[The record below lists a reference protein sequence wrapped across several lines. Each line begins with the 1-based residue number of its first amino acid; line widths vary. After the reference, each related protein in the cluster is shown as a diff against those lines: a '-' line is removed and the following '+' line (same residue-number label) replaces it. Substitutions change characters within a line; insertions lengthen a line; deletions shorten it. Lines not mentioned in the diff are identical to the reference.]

1 MAILAVLIFHV
12 SPASLTGGFTGVD
25 VFFVLSGFL
34 ITSQLLV
41 DISSGVG
48 SMREFYL
55 RRIQRLLPNLIATVL
70 VTILLWTALF
80 PESSARLTVHHG
92 VWTLFNLSNCFVWQ
106 QLGGYWGNSAEW
118 APLTHTWSLGVEEQ
132 FYLLFP
138 TALLLLRRWQPN
150 RTKAW
155 LIAATVASFALSVYG
170 STHFPVPTFYL
181 LPTRLWELLI
191 GAVLAAHRVASA
203 GGDNPGARTPPLAA
217 LAWPGLGLIMAGFF
231 LIDER
236 SVFPGWVSLLPT
248 LGALLLLAAVA
259 EGGTAL
265 SRALSNRWMVRVGK
279 LSYSLYLW
287 HWPLI
292 TLGKILAD
300 QHGYPRLAGTLAG
313 AGAGIVVGGLAYA
326 GIEQPL
332 RRRTPGRGAR
342 LAIIAASFAVVAAG
356 AGFLAARGPVEVAAR
371 RFDAPTFSGL
381 LFNTG
386 VQLHVDLS
394 RLPNY
399 HDVTFPP
406 LPARP
411 DHLWRSGGIIH
422 SYGGGQ
428 PKIVVLGSSHAL
440 MYSRLIDDL
449 CRERG
454 ISVAFLAID
463 GGVPAFF
470 VDPPNFDFLNAA
482 ESIEFN
488 DTRRKYLREWR
499 PAAVFVIDRW
509 DAQTG
514 SVQKFTVQLRAFLSD
529 VGPVAGRVYLV
540 TQVPAHRGGEG
551 VNLRDKVVA
560 AMGKGTELPPSLPDA
575 QEGLR
580 QQIAEAAEAM
590 AADYKNLSVLRA
602 DLPFYTADG
611 FIRYAEGR
619 NFFYADNNHLS
630 DVGSNVV
637 RPLFQQAIA
646 GVEQAG
652 QHGGIEKR

>member
-1 MAILAVLIFHV
+1 
-12 SPASLTGGFTGVD
+12 
-25 VFFVLSGFL
+25 
-34 ITSQLLV
+34 
-41 DISSGVG
+41 
-48 SMREFYL
+48 
-55 RRIQRLLPNLIATVL
+55 
-70 VTILLWTALF
+70 
-80 PESSARLTVHHG
+80 
-92 VWTLFNLSNCFVWQ
+92 
-106 QLGGYWGNSAEW
+106 
-118 APLTHTWSLGVEEQ
+118 
-132 FYLLFP
+132 
-138 TALLLLRRWQPN
+138 
-150 RTKAW
+150 
-155 LIAATVASFALSVYG
+155 
-170 STHFPVPTFYL
+170 
-181 LPTRLWELLI
+181 
-191 GAVLAAHRVASA
+191 
-203 GGDNPGARTPPLAA
+203 
-217 LAWPGLGLIMAGFF
+217 
-231 LIDER
+231 
-236 SVFPGWVSLLPT
+236 
-248 LGALLLLAAVA
+248 
-259 EGGTAL
+259 
-265 SRALSNRWMVRVGK
+265 
-279 LSYSLYLW
+279 
-287 HWPLI
+287 
-292 TLGKILAD
+292 
-300 QHGYPRLAGTLAG
+300 
-313 AGAGIVVGGLAYA
+313 
-326 GIEQPL
+326 
-332 RRRTPGRGAR
+332 
-342 LAIIAASFAVVAAG
+342 
-356 AGFLAARGPVEVAAR
+356 
-371 RFDAPTFSGL
+371 
-381 LFNTG
+381 
-386 VQLHVDLS
+386 
-394 RLPNY
+394 
-399 HDVTFPP
+399 
-406 LPARP
+406 
-411 DHLWRSGGIIH
+411 
-422 SYGGGQ
+422 
-428 PKIVVLGSSHAL
+428 